1 MTAETEKELQQQ
13 KKRFREL
20 AGKCYMQNVYCFTGF
35 LGMAQLD
42 CFYHAQPEFSHVP
55 YTLFGG
61 NDGCERQMVRFG
73 SKEQLG
79 YEEPFP
85 IVCLELAP
93 LQEKFAE
100 ELTHRDVLG
109 ACMNLGID
117 RSTMGDIVMH
127 GKCAYLY
134 CVETIAPYI
143 MEHLTKIRHTNVSCR
158 LFDGEMDALAP
169 KLMQKEYQT
178 ASERLDGIVAKAY
191 NLSREKSLL
200 LFREKKIFV
209 NGRQQENNSGV
220 PKTGDVVS
228 VRGYGRFVY
237 RGVTH
242 TTKKGKC
249 NIVVE
254 FYV

>member
-1 MTAETEKELQQQ
+1 MAAETEKELQQL

-20 AGKCYMQNVYCFTGF
+20 AEKCYMQNMYCFTGF

-42 CFYHAQPEFSHVP
+42 IFYQAQKEFSHVP

-61 NDGCERQMVRFG
+61 NEGCERQMVRFG
-73 SKEQLG
+73 SRQQLG

-85 IVCLELAP
+85 IVCLEIRP
-93 LQEKFAE
+93 LMEKFAE

-117 RSTMGDIVMH
+117 RSTVGDILMH
-127 GKCAYLY
+127 GKYAYLY
-134 CVETIAPYI
+134 CTETIAPYI
-143 MEHLTKIRHTNVSCR
+143 MEQLIKIRHTNVSCR
-158 LFDGEMDALAP
+158 LFDGEMEALAP
-169 KLMQKEYQT
+169 RLEQREYQA
-178 ASERLDGIVAKAY
+178 ASERLDAVIAKAY

-200 LFREKKIFV
+200 LFREKKIYV

-220 PKTGDVVS
+220 PKTGDIVS

-237 RGVTH
+237 RGITH
-242 TTKKGKC
+242 MTKKGKY
-249 NIVVE
+249 NIMVE